1 MTTTQPESKTES
13 KKSASQPLY
22 EPFPEPQ
29 TYPKLWDGTAL
40 ENLARPKPGK
50 TKAKPK
56 PQA

>member
-1 MTTTQPESKTES
+1 MTTPRPES
-13 KKSASQPLY
+13 KKSTAQPLY

-50 TKAKPK
+50 ANSKTK